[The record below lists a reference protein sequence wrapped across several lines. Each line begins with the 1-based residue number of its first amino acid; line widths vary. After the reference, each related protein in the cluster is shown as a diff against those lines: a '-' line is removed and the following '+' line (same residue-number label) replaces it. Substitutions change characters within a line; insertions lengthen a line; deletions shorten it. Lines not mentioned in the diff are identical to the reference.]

1 MPRVYRLLLALIL
14 IGATLLPAIA
24 AEPTLDLGGG
34 LDTHQQFWAPPVW
47 TQPAPADAGLVQLAS
62 STPDPATL
70 AAAAPASGAPAAGVP
85 QAPPPEP
92 VEPILNSDY
101 WLGYFTD
108 IPRFFTAPLRF
119 DTTDWIKTGAFVI
132 AAGGA
137 YLGDEH
143 VRRFFRD
150 HRTSTGDS
158 IAAFGY
164 RLGDSKTILGGVA
177 VAYAAGYAADDHTT
191 RETALLVLQSWA
203 FAQGATEG
211 VKYLAGRQRPGYTDD
226 KSQVEGPGS
235 AGKSFFSGHAANAFA
250 VAAVV
255 SEQYDEPWVAPLAYS
270 LAGLVAW
277 SRLNDNAHWGSD
289 VVVGAGVG
297 YAIGK
302 LVTHF
307 SPFRDQPDMTAA
319 PLLAPGGGGVQ
330 LGFRF

>member
-1 MPRVYRLLLALIL
+1 MPRLARLLFALLLGAAPALALA
-14 IGATLLPAIA
+14 GQPA
-24 AEPTLDLGGG
+24 LDWGGG
-34 LDTHQQFWAPPVW
+34 LDARPIWQATGWQATGWSPPDAPEQLAAAPDPGPTAVPASA
-47 TQPAPADAGLVQLAS
+47 TGDPAPASPG
-62 STPDPATL
+62 
-70 AAAAPASGAPAAGVP
+70 
-85 QAPPPEP
+85 EP
-92 VEPILNSDY
+92 LLNGDY
-101 WLGYFTD
+101 WLSYLTD

-143 VRRFFRD
+143 IKRFFRD

-164 RLGDSKTILGGVA
+164 RLGDSKTILGGSA
-177 VAYAAGYAADDHTT
+177 LAYAVGYAADDRKT

-203 FAQGATEG
+203 LTQAAVEG
-211 VKYLAGRQRPGYTDD
+211 TKYLAGRQRPGYTDD
-226 KSQVEGPGS
+226 KAQFEGPGG

-255 SEQYDEPWVAPLAYS
+255 SEQYEDPWVAPVAYG

-277 SRLNDNAHWGSD
+277 SRVNDNAHWASD

-297 YAIGK
+297 YAVGK

-307 SPFRDQPDMTAA
+307 SPFKDDVGLTAT
-319 PLLAPGGGGVQ
+319 PMIAPGGGGVQ